1 MLVLIPGGH
10 NFTVNQ
16 DLNKEQKWAQLNE
29 IMFTDV
35 THALPFKHRITS
47 VVFIAFLV

>member
-10 NFTVNQ
+10 DFTINQ
-16 DLNKEQKWAQLNE
+16 DLDKEQKWAQLNE

-35 THALPFKHRITS
+35 THALPSKHRITS
-47 VVFIAFLV
+47 FVFIAFLV

>member
-1 MLVLIPGGH
+1 LVIKLS
-10 NFTVNQ
+10 
-16 DLNKEQKWAQLNE
+16 EQKMHGETIKVNE

-47 VVFIAFLV
+47 VIFIAFLV